1 LDGWTALHWVAGV
14 GHEVVVR
21 LLLEKGTNIKA
32 KTLSGWTALHWA
44 ASCRHEVVQLLE
56 AVI

>member
-1 LDGWTALHWVAGV
+1 VAGV